1 MAHAAAVRHHRHC
14 NRNNGANAWTLEEM
28 DVHDD
33 VVQDDVVQHAGAED
47 HGRSTSIRM
56 VGVTPSPQ
64 MLGFEVQVQEANAR
78 PMVVKCNSAQ
88 GAESQTQNGQSASEQ
103 ADASGSVQD
112 HNPRP
117 VREAWLLAHPTFPAS
132 RPGLFKAVLFGLG
145 QAAQSWHMHQASNE
159 IEHERNRKIIISEAT
174 NGALISALFITI
186 SAPAMFDPSPPENGM
201 QGSVAMT
208 NLYYSLHTIASFC
221 FAISILYSLTL
232 LLIMESTNGKD
243 ASDLSHALGVGI
255 HWPITNFVAGVLLL
269 LGALF
274 LKGYYDVSLW
284 VWILGWVIITLM
296 VLVFFAF
303 LGSAVQAQWDVM
315 DHRLRGP
322 GGTTKVVGGVVLSEA
337 NRNLGLLQ
345 EWITQ
350 LPEIDETKKQQI
362 FLAFQED
369 LVDVETLVE
378 LNGDDFLRMG
388 VSKIG
393 WQKNLLRKGKQEM
406 VLRGCEVFDM

>member
-1 MAHAAAVRHHRHC
+1 LQGIFQIPYVA
-14 NRNNGANAWTLEEM
+14 
-28 DVHDD
+28 
-33 VVQDDVVQHAGAED
+33 
-47 HGRSTSIRM
+47 
-56 VGVTPSPQ
+56 PSQQ
-64 MLGFEVQVQEANAR
+64 MLGAFEVQVQEANAW
-78 PMVVKCNSAQ
+78 PMVEQCNAAQ
-88 GAESQTQNGQSASEQ
+88 AAESQTQSGQGASEQ
-103 ADASGSVQD
+103 ADACGSVQD

-117 VREAWLLAHPTFPAS
+117 VREAWLLAHPTFPDS

-159 IEHERNRKIIISEAT
+159 IEHERNRKIILSEAT
-174 NGALISALFITI
+174 NGALISALFITVT
-186 SAPAMFDPSPPENGM
+186 APAMFDPSPPQNGM
-201 QGSVAMT
+201 QDSVPMT

-232 LLIMESTNGKD
+232 LLIMESTHGKD
-243 ASDLSHALGVGI
+243 ASDISHALGVGI
-255 HWPITNFVAGVLLL
+255 HWPITNFVVGILLL

-284 VWILGWVIITLM
+284 VWILGLVIITLM

-322 GGTTKVVGGVVLSEA
+322 GGTTKVVGVGVLSDL
-337 NRNLGLLQ
+337 RLVQ

-350 LPEIDETKKQQI
+350 LPEIDETTKQQI
-362 FLAFQED
+362 FSAFQEE
-369 LVDVETLVE
+369 LVDVEALVE
-378 LNGDDFLRMG
+378 LTAADFLRMG

-393 WQKNLLRKGKQEM
+393 WQKMLLRKGKQEM
-406 VLRGCEVFDM
+406 VLRSIAVVGM

>member
-1 MAHAAAVRHHRHC
+1 
-14 NRNNGANAWTLEEM
+14 
-28 DVHDD
+28 
-33 VVQDDVVQHAGAED
+33 
-47 HGRSTSIRM
+47 
-56 VGVTPSPQ
+56 
-64 MLGFEVQVQEANAR
+64 
-78 PMVVKCNSAQ
+78 
-88 GAESQTQNGQSASEQ
+88 
-103 ADASGSVQD
+103 
-112 HNPRP
+112 
-117 VREAWLLAHPTFPAS
+117 
-132 RPGLFKAVLFGLG
+132 
-145 QAAQSWHMHQASNE
+145 
-159 IEHERNRKIIISEAT
+159 
-174 NGALISALFITI
+174 
-186 SAPAMFDPSPPENGM
+186 
-201 QGSVAMT
+201 
-208 NLYYSLHTIASFC
+208 
-221 FAISILYSLTL
+221 
-232 LLIMESTNGKD
+232 MESTNGKD